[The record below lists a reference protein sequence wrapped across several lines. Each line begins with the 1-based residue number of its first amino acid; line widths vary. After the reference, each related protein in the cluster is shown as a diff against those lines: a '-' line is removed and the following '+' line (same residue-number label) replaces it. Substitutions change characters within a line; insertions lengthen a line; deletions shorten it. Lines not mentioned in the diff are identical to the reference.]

1 MSLTATY
8 DSNFVQSKEGAGKGK
23 TFHRYT
29 ITGSKEE
36 LKEYT
41 NSPQFKAYPRTHPVT
56 GQPQLVTMFMDAL
69 KDELPLYK
77 KQDGNYTLDGSETRK
92 DLARAQALDSVS
104 PSLGAKFAERLVE
117 KVAGKLSSATI
128 AAINSEEG
136 AEAEKEIDE
145 M

>member
-1 MSLTATY
+1 MLVATY

-41 NSPQFKAYPRTHPVT
+41 NSPQFKAYPRQHPVT
-56 GQPQLVTMFMDAL
+56 GQPQLVTMYMDAL

-77 KQDGNYTLDGSETRK
+77 KQDGNFTLDGSETRK
-92 DLARAQALDSVS
+92 DLARASALDAVS
-104 PSLGAKFAERLVE
+104 PSLGAKFAERLVD
-117 KVAGKLSSATI
+117 KVAGKLNNATI
-128 AAINSEEG
+128 ASISEEIK
-136 AEAEKEIDE
+136 EEEKNIDE

>member
-1 MSLTATY
+1 MLVATY

-41 NSPQFKAYPRTHPVT
+41 SSPQFKAYPRQHPVT
-56 GQPQLVTMFMDAL
+56 GQPQLVTMYMDAL

-77 KQDGNYTLDGSETRK
+77 KQDGNFTLDGSETRK
-92 DLARAQALDSVS
+92 DLARASALDAVS
-104 PSLGAKFAERLVE
+104 PSLGAKFAERLVD
-117 KVAGKLSSATI
+117 KVAGKLNNATI
-128 AAINSEEG
+128 ASISEEIV
-136 AEAEKEIDE
+136 EEEKNIDE

>member
-1 MSLTATY
+1 MLVATY

-41 NSPQFKAYPRTHPVT
+41 SSPQFKAYPRTHPVT
-56 GQPQLVTMFMDAL
+56 GQPQLVTMYMDAL

-77 KQDGNYTLDGSETRK
+77 KQDGNFTLDGSETRK
-92 DLARAQALDSVS
+92 DLARASALDAVS

-117 KVAGKLSSATI
+117 KVAGKLNNATI
-128 AAINSEEG
+128 ASISEEI
-136 AEAEKEIDE
+136 AEEEKSIDE

>member
-1 MSLTATY
+1 MLVATY

-56 GQPQLVTMFMDAL
+56 GQPQLVTMYMDAL

-77 KQDGNYTLDGSETRK
+77 KQDGNFTLDGSETRK
-92 DLARAQALDSVS
+92 DLARASALDAVS
-104 PSLGAKFAERLVE
+104 PSLGAKFAERLVD
-117 KVAGKLSSATI
+117 KVAGKLNNATI
-128 AAINSEEG
+128 ASISEEIV
-136 AEAEKEIDE
+136 EEEKSIDE

>member
-1 MSLTATY
+1 MLVATY

-56 GQPQLVTMFMDAL
+56 GQPQLVTMYMDAL

-77 KQDGNYTLDGSETRK
+77 KQDGNFTLDGSETRK
-92 DLARAQALDSVS
+92 DLARASALDAVS
-104 PSLGAKFAERLVE
+104 PSLGAKFAERLVD
-117 KVAGKLSSATI
+117 KVAGKLNNATI
-128 AAINSEEG
+128 ASISEEIV
-136 AEAEKEIDE
+136 EEEKNIDE

>member
-1 MSLTATY
+1 MLVATY

-41 NSPQFKAYPRTHPVT
+41 NSPQFKAYPRQHPVT
-56 GQPQLVTMFMDAL
+56 GQPQLVTMYMDAL

-77 KQDGNYTLDGSETRK
+77 KQDGNFTLDGSETRK
-92 DLARAQALDSVS
+92 DLARASALDAVS
-104 PSLGAKFAERLVE
+104 PSLGAKFAERLVD
-117 KVAGKLSSATI
+117 KVAGKLNNATI
-128 AAINSEEG
+128 ASISEEIK
-136 AEAEKEIDE
+136 EEEKSIDE

>member
-1 MSLTATY
+1 MLVATY

-56 GQPQLVTMFMDAL
+56 GQPQLVTMYMDAL

-77 KQDGNYTLDGSETRK
+77 KQDGNFTLDGSETRK
-92 DLARAQALDSVS
+92 DLARASALDAVS
-104 PSLGAKFAERLVE
+104 PSLGAKFAERLVD
-117 KVAGKLSSATI
+117 KVAGKLNNATI
-128 AAINSEEG
+128 ASISEEIK
-136 AEAEKEIDE
+136 EEEKNIDE